1 MIKSKKLVSLFIS
14 AAMLITMLS
23 FFTMAACAEET
34 SPQYTTHAWYTFE
47 EGTLPGGVTSNTTGT
62 SAVDLTIDGKY
73 GKAVKVT
80 KRADK
85 LGSTLYPYLKVNLA
99 EPIAIAN
106 GTTVEVEFDYYINI
120 YDDYF
125 YIFLC
130 DSTSDEYD
138 AAGNAYIRV
147 KTTGEAKLYH
157 NANSSDTN
165 AITMSANVPA
175 NVNSWHRIKLVFD
188 GSVVD
193 DTKGW
198 ILKGAYFD
206 GSAQKSSYWG
216 NTFFTVD
223 FRVLGFRNKMIKDHQ
238 VGDFGVD
245 NVSITSYATA
255 STSPVPD
262 RHKFMNRVLTHT
274 DKVGTTAYQSALDL
288 FERSYITKDE
298 IGEALYVL
306 EADSNLYEI
315 TDIAKS
321 NNKVH
326 FTTTDSTGGKPLL
339 IVGAYDRKTD
349 ELLAVNYIKLSGFKT
364 NGSENGVTYDLGELP
379 ETGVVIKAFIF
390 SSLDSLVPLAV
401 SRTE

>member
-23 FFTMAACAEET
+23 FFTMAAHAEET
-34 SPQYTTHAWYTFE
+34 SPQYTTHAWHTFE

-85 LGSTLYPYLKVNLA
+85 LASSLYPYLKVNLA
-99 EPIAIAN
+99 QPIAIAN
-106 GTTVEVEFDYYINI
+106 GTTVEVEFDYYVNINE
-120 YDDYF
+120 DYL

-130 DSTSDEYD
+130 DSTSDDYS

-147 KTTGEAKLYH
+147 KPGGEAKLFH
-157 NANSSDTN
+157 NADKNDVN
-165 AITMSANVPA
+165 AITMSSSVPA
-175 NVNSWHRIKLVFD
+175 NVNSWHRIKLVFE

-206 GSAQKSSYWG
+206 GTAKSTDKWG

-223 FRVLGFRNKMIKDHQ
+223 FKILGFRNKMSANK
-238 VGDFGVD
+238 VGDFGAD

-274 DKVGTTAYQSALDL
+274 DKVGTTAYQSALNL

-306 EADSNLYEI
+306 EADSNLYVI

-390 SSLDSLVPLAV
+390 SSLDSLVPLAI
-401 SRTE
+401 SRAE